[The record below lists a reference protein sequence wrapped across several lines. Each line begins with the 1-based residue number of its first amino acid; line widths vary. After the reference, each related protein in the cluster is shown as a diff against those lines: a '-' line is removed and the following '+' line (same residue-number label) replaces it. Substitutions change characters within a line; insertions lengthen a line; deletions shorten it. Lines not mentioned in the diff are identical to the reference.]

1 MKNFTLDLR
10 GRPTYRFLRRH
21 RRKLLTVVIGAVL
34 AVGLLGGCAAV
45 PGTEDYND
53 KHGIGDAPVGETDDT
68 EKDVIQFPDGMSN
81 VAHACDGHG
90 HRVFVTT
97 QNASGKELVVVDDPS
112 CGGRS
117 G

>member
-10 GRPTYRFLRRH
+10 GRPVYRFLRRH
-21 RRKLLTVVIGAVL
+21 RRMVL
-34 AVGLLGGCAAV
+34 AAAALLLLGLVSACSEV
-45 PGTEDYND
+45 PGTDDYND
-53 KHGIGDAPVGETDDT
+53 KHGIGDSPVGEKDDT
-68 EKDVIQFPDGMSN
+68 AKDVIQFPDGMSN

-97 QNASGKELVVVDDPS
+97 QNASGKELVVIDDPS

>member
-1 MKNFTLDLR
+1 MPKP
-10 GRPTYRFLRRH
+10 RPLTEHSLVQFAKRH
-21 RRKLLTVVIGAVL
+21 RRWLLVGVVFLAL
-34 AVGLLGGCAAV
+34 AVFAGCASI

-53 KHGIGDAPVGETDDT
+53 KHGIGDAPVGDKDDS

-97 QNASGKELVVVDDPS
+97 QNASGKELVVIDDPS
-112 CGGRS
+112 CGG